1 MLPDVKSPMRAIR
14 VVALLVVGLSACE
27 QDDDASSHR
36 SEPLVAE
43 TTEPQVTPTSPDTSE
58 TLPTSVASPA
68 APSTTLAPAIVSVL
82 NAESK
87 CGPTD
92 GPWVEGTVVATEA
105 VVVFARL
112 SFDGVTYGESDIVT
126 LIPGEQ
132 TTIGFDPQRPDEAFD
147 KVGEFEVLI
156 DGTTTPLAVADVLL
170 RLPDDVSCG

>member
-1 MLPDVKSPMRAIR
+1 VR
-14 VVALLVVGLSACE
+14 VLS
-27 QDDDASSHR
+27 
-36 SEPLVAE
+36 
-43 TTEPQVTPTSPDTSE
+43 
-58 TLPTSVASPA
+58 
-68 APSTTLAPAIVSVL
+68 
-82 NAESK
+82 AESK

-92 GPWVEGTVVATEA
+92 GQWVEGTVVATEA

-112 SFDGVTYGESDIVT
+112 SFDGATYGESDIVT